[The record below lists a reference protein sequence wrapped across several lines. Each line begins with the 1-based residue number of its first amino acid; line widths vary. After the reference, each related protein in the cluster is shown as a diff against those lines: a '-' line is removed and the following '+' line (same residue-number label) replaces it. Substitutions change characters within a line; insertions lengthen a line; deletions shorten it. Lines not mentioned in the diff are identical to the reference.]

1 MNSKG
6 LIAGI
11 ILIIAGIA
19 SFALYEKIVKPELE
33 ARSVVAEAKL
43 ILEKGDRDSYNQA
56 INALRK
62 VLVSYPDTKY
72 TAEAYL
78 LTGQAYEKLGLY
90 RQAYLKYCYLFKKPL
105 SEQTPSRIRQ
115 QALVGMNKIR
125 IMRNYTEEGIHNL
138 YSMLS
143 TSQNPDL
150 RSRVYSE
157 LGQAYLK
164 NNDPKK
170 ALSSFDI
177 ALQENNSNEEAI
189 IGKARSL
196 KRSGQNDQA
205 FILYD
210 YFLKYYG
217 SVSPYAGDIRATY
230 RNELY
235 AAGLGAF
242 RSGNYRGA
250 AYYFANFIN
259 RFPGDK
265 LVENALYWTG
275 ESYFAVKQFDTANAY
290 FDKVL
295 SNNWYHKDEDARIKK
310 GYAYFISKRYDLA
323 AKEFQLY
330 LKNYPRG
337 KHVEEANRWKDMS
350 KSEIKARLEKFKAP
364 ETNDTEEIRE
374 EEKAVEPVPQKNND
388 DEVKENKADRSEKA
402 EKTEKQ
408 DSGEEKADKPESG
421 KSSDGID
428 DDGKSNPF
436 SNEEVSGGKEIEL
449 DNIAD
454 M

>member
-11 ILIIAGIA
+11 ILIIAGVA
-19 SFALYEKIVKPELE
+19 SFALYEKLIKPELE
-33 ARSVVAEAKL
+33 AKAIVSETKL
-43 ILEKGDRDSYNQA
+43 ILERGDRDSYNQA
-56 INALRK
+56 INTLRK

-72 TAEAYL
+72 TPEAYL
-78 LTGQAYEKLGLY
+78 ITGQAYEKLGLY
-90 RQAYLKYCYLFKKPL
+90 RQAYLKYCYLLKKPL
-105 SEQTPSRIRQ
+105 SDRTPARIRQ
-115 QALVGMNKIR
+115 QALVGMNKIK

-138 YSMLS
+138 YTMLN
-143 TSQNPDL
+143 TSQNPEL

-164 NNDPKK
+164 NNDSKK

-196 KRSGQNDQA
+196 KRAGQNDQA
-205 FILYD
+205 FVLYD

-217 SVSPYAGDIRATY
+217 SVSPYARDIRTTY
-230 RNELY
+230 KNELY
-235 AAGLGAF
+235 STALAAF
-242 RSGNYRGA
+242 RAGNYRGS

-259 RFPGDK
+259 RFSNDK
-265 LVENALYWTG
+265 LVENALYWSG

-295 SNNWYHKDEDARIKK
+295 SNSWYHKDEDARIKK
-310 GYAYFISKRYDLA
+310 GYGYFISKRYDLA

-337 KHVEEANRWKDMS
+337 RHVEEANRWKDMS
-350 KSEIKARLEKFKAP
+350 KSEIKTRLEKFKAP
-364 ETNDTEEIRE
+364 EQTDAEEIRE
-374 EEKAVEPVPQKNND
+374 EEKAAEPVTPKKKK
-388 DEVKENKADRSEKA
+388 DEVKEDKA
-402 EKTEKQ
+402 EKDD
-408 DSGEEKADKPESG
+408 DSGEKTDKPNNG
-421 KSSDGID
+421 KSSDDIE
-428 DDGKSNPF
+428 DDGKSNPY
-436 SNEEVSGGKEIEL
+436 SNEEVSGEKEIEL
-449 DNIAD
+449 DNIAE